1 MVHLFSLNG
10 YNIALDSASGAVH
23 ALSDVCYTL
32 LLRLNPPTACGGSL
46 PQRQQVGDCK
56 GGKEEQEAHDELME
70 LYNEGLLFSEDI
82 NVAAIP
88 NTIIKSMC
96 LHISHDCNLRCKYC
110 FAGTGDFNHGRSLM
124 SYETGKKAIDFLM
137 RKSGKIHNLEI
148 DFFGGEPMMNFDVV
162 KQIVEYGRE
171 VEKVYNKNIRFTLT
185 TNGTLLNDENIDY
198 INENI
203 SNIVLSLDGRK
214 TVNDS
219 MRGNGTYDRI
229 LNNYKKLVDKRDKDY
244 YIRGTFTRNNLDFT
258 DDVLHIAEQGFEQI
272 SVEPVVLDYDSEYSL
287 RKEDLPKIFAE
298 YEKLALEII
307 EKQSFNFFH
316 FMIDLDAGPCLYKRV
331 KGCGSGSEYVA
342 VTPDGDI
349 YPCHQFVG
357 YNEYKMGNVW
367 TDEFDTTIQKT
378 FANNNITTIDECS
391 ECWAKYYCGGGCA
404 ANNYKFNQKI
414 NVPYHLACE
423 LEKKR
428 VECALMIKAALAEE

>member
-1 MVHLFSLNG
+1 MSVHLFSLNG

-23 ALSDVCYTL
+23 VLSDVCYNL
-32 LLRLNPPTACGGSL
+32 LKRVNPPFETDSIGADE
-46 PQRQQVGDCK
+46 R
-56 GGKEEQEAHDELME
+56 EAYDELRE
-70 LYNEGLLFSEDI
+70 LYNEGLLFSDDI
-82 NVAAIP
+82 NIAAIP

-137 RKSGKIHNLEI
+137 LKSGKIHNLEI

-162 KQIVEYGRE
+162 KRLVEYGRD

-185 TNGTLLNDENIDY
+185 TNGTLLDEESIDY

-214 TVNDS
+214 EVNDF
-219 MRGNGTYDRI
+219 MRGNGTYDKI
-229 LNNYKKLVDKRDKDY
+229 LTNYKKLVKNRDKDY

-258 DDVLHIAEQGFEQI
+258 NDVLHIASQGFDQI
-272 SVEPVVLDYDSEYSL
+272 SVEPVVLDYDNEYSL
-287 RKEDLPKIFAE
+287 RETDLPAIFAE

-307 EKQSFNFFH
+307 AKHKKGESFNFFH

-357 YNEYKMGNVW
+357 YKEYRMGNVF
-367 TDEFDTTIQKT
+367 TDEFDVNVQKS
-378 FANNNITTIDECS
+378 FAKNNITTIDECS
-391 ECWAKYYCGGGCA
+391 KCWAKYYCGGGCA
-404 ANNYKFNQKI
+404 ANNYKFNRRI
-414 NVPYHLACE
+414 DAPYHIACE